1 MKKYF
6 HIPVSLAILIAATCC
21 NSTIQEQQV
30 VHYVSNNTDQVAT
43 ISIPGY
49 HDSIRIMQITDSHID
64 IPNEQE
70 ADLAAYGERMH
81 TAYMN
86 PRRHYSRDIS
96 KSTVEFFDDLLLKA
110 KEESV
115 ELLLLTG
122 DIVNFPSAVS
132 VQHVYDRLK
141 ETGIPWLYTSGNHD
155 WHYEGMEGTPDLL
168 RSVWEDKVLKPLYND
183 LDPLYY
189 SQVIRG
195 INFVN
200 IDNSTGEITEEQ
212 KVFLQDQ
219 MSKPEPVILLS
230 HIPYSLGRGV
240 NGVSIAGFTDILLS
254 NDDKIVAIIT
264 GHIHRTSFFTTGNMC
279 QYTSMAGFQGASFL
293 FDIRPR

>member
-1 MKKYF
+1 MRKIIF
-6 HIPVSLAILIAATCC
+6 LRTLAGILLAVSCTNVNTGQKVI
-21 NSTIQEQQV
+21 
-30 VHYVSNNTDQVAT
+30 HYIGNPTDQISS

-49 HDSIRIMQITDSHID
+49 NDSIRILQITDTHID

-70 ADLAAYGERMH
+70 ADLARYGERMH

-96 KSTVEFFDDLLLKA
+96 KSTVEFFDDLLLRA
-110 KEESV
+110 KEENV

-132 VQHVYDRLK
+132 VQYVYDRLT

-155 WHYEGMEGTPDLL
+155 WHYEAMEGMPDSL
-168 RSVWEDKVLKPLYND
+168 RSVWEEKALKPLYND
-183 LDPLYY
+183 LNPLYY
-189 SQVIRG
+189 SQVING

-200 IDNSTGEITEEQ
+200 IDNSTGETTSEQ
-212 KVFLQDQ
+212 AAYLRNQLT
-219 MSKPEPVILLS
+219 KPEPVVLLS
-230 HIPYSLGRGV
+230 HIPYNLGRGV
-240 NGVSIAGFTDILLS
+240 NGVDTPGFKDLLLS
-254 NDDKIVAIIT
+254 SDDKIIAIIS
-264 GHIHRTSFFTTGNMC
+264 GHVHRTSFFVTGNMC

-293 FDIRPR
+293 FDIKPR